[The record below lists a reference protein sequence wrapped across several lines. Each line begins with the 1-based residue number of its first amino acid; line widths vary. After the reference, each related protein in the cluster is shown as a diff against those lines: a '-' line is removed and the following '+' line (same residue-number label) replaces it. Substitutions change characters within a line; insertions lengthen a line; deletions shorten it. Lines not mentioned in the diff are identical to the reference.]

1 MGAPET
7 IKERKMKKLPI
18 KKLPAKKYVL
28 FSSIILVG
36 IILDQISKWLTVKHI
51 TENTEKITI
60 IDNFF
65 GLAHVTNDGAAWG
78 ILDNARWVFM
88 LTSTVAIIAMIAF
101 LYLGFSQNKLYDV
114 SISIIISG
122 GIGNMIDRIAYG
134 EVVDMLEFLFID
146 FPIFNVADTFVC
158 IGAGLLIL
166 ALVLDIIKE
175 SKKVKE
181 NADTGE

>member
-28 FSSIILVG
+28 FSSIILAG
-36 IILDQISKWLTVKHI
+36 ILLDQISKWLTVKYI
-51 TENTEKITI
+51 ALGEEIPI
-60 IDNFF
+60 IDNLF
-65 GLAHVTNDGAAWG
+65 GLSHAQNPGAALG
-78 ILDNARWVFM
+78 ILKNSRWVFM

-134 EVVDMLEFLFID
+134 KVVDMLEFLFID

>member
-1 MGAPET
+1 MLG
-7 IKERKMKKLPI
+7 
-18 KKLPAKKYVL
+18 
-28 FSSIILVG
+28 IL
-36 IILDQISKWLTVKHI
+36 LDQLTKWLTVKHI
-51 TENTEKITI
+51 TEDEERIPI

-65 GLAHVTNDGAAWG
+65 GLTHITNDGAAWG
-78 ILDNARWVFM
+78 ILDDARWVFM
-88 LTSTVAIIAMIAF
+88 LTSTVAIIVMIGF
-101 LYLGFSQNKLYDV
+101 LYLGFSQNLLYDV

-134 EVVDMLEFLFID
+134 EVVDMLQFLFID
-146 FPIFNVADTFVC
+146 FPIFNVADSFVC